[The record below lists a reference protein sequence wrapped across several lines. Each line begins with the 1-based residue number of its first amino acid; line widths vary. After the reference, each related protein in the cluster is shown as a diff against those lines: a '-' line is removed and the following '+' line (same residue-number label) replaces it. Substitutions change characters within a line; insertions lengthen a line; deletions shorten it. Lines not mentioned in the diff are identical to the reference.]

1 MFYSSHIRSQTKKT
15 TKQEKENNQLL
26 NNDLSFVIIE
36 KRLSTILQMIFI
48 EKILILSEETENLY
62 DNNQKIL

>member
-1 MFYSSHIRSQTKKT
+1 MIDVLFFTYSITDSEKT

-48 EKILILSEETENLY
+48 EKILILSGG
-62 DNNQKIL
+62 D